1 MDRVPQFCENLR
13 FRKIVW
19 EELHTK
25 SPIKRLRKAIYDR
38 RMTVLGIDG
47 NDSPRDKNFRLYNVA
62 HRNTVVKISNSST
75 VSLDDFTPLSSGLK
89 KKLSFDQNRR
99 QSDVSNN
106 FSNSPGKME
115 HFCET
120 LKPGHHYLTQL
131 NISSPE
137 KESDQVHGGDITFG
151 YKVPGT
157 PLVRV
162 EESQESLDQNITD
175 RDDDSV

>member
-1 MDRVPQFCENLR
+1 
-13 FRKIVW
+13 
-19 EELHTK
+19 
-25 SPIKRLRKAIYDR
+25 
-38 RMTVLGIDG
+38 MTVLGIDG

-120 LKPGHHYLTQL
+120 LKPGHHYLT
-131 NISSPE
+131 
-137 KESDQVHGGDITFG
+137 
-151 YKVPGT
+151 
-157 PLVRV
+157 
-162 EESQESLDQNITD
+162 
-175 RDDDSV
+175 